1 MLTCHDLAPNITY
14 VIYDGD
20 CPVCSR
26 YTQYIRFQET
36 VGEVVLVNCREQPVL
51 LAELKAQGYNLNDG
65 MLLRY
70 KNAWHYGDQAVF
82 MMAALASPSNC
93 FNRFNAFMFKSPR
106 VVKYIY
112 PAMVVGRKA
121 LLFILNKKQL

>member
-51 LAELKAQGYNLNDG
+51 LAELKAQGYQG
-65 MLLRY
+65 KRMKKRY
-70 KNAWHYGDQAVF
+70 NTI
-82 MMAALASPSNC
+82 P
-93 FNRFNAFMFKSPR
+93 
-106 VVKYIY
+106 
-112 PAMVVGRKA
+112 
-121 LLFILNKKQL
+121 